1 MTGKR
6 RMGRDDGPPKPT
18 TPPPVVQ
25 PVAPPVVMAPRVTRR
40 QARLQRRRE
49 QRRRVGLLG
58 GAAIAVVAL
67 IVVAGLAFG
76 VHKVVTRNHGT
87 KRTQST
93 VLLQLRGPNGGAA
106 ASVLLAH
113 NPATNSGVEV
123 LVPARVITDVC
134 GFGSQNFGN
143 VLALPNGV
151 AASQQAMS
159 AMLNNITV
167 DGSWVLT
174 PAQFAKLIDALGG
187 ITVDHVDVN
196 VVRHTPGG
204 GGQILVPA
212 GTNRKLTGTQA
223 MEYALYMTSPSENAA
238 AELAR
243 LHQVVDTT
251 IQALP
256 TSPTAIAALLRQLG
270 SGGTST
276 LGATRLAAL
285 LAGLASDDRSTAGVL
300 PTDLPVTAID
310 AGGASPSYRIDDTA
324 TGVPQLVHSQLANSL
339 PADAG
344 RSRPSVLL
352 LNGVGTPGLVLTAC
366 PRLTAHGYAYAGS
379 NNAATFNNPRSSVQ
393 IRSDA
398 DIALGDGVAR
408 ALGLPNSDVQ
418 ISRTDQSVADVIVV
432 LGEDYHG

>member
-6 RMGRDDGPPKPT
+6 RMGRDDGPPKPVS
-18 TPPPVVQ
+18 PPPVAQ

-40 QARLQRRRE
+40 QARLARRRE
-49 QRRRVGLLG
+49 QRRRVGVAG
-58 GAAIAVVAL
+58 GVAIAAIGL
-67 IVVAGLAFG
+67 IIVAGLAFG
-76 VHKVVTRNHGT
+76 VHKVVTHHDGS
-87 KRTQST
+87 KRTQTT
-93 VLLQLRGPNGGAA
+93 VLLQLRGTHGGAA

-113 NPATNSGVEV
+113 DPATKSGVEV
-123 LVPARVITDVC
+123 LVPTRVITDVC

-167 DGSWVLT
+167 DGSWVIT

-187 ITVDHVDVN
+187 ITIDHVDVN
-196 VVRHTPGG
+196 VVHRTAGG
-204 GGQILVPA
+204 GGQILIPA
-212 GTNRKLTGTQA
+212 GANRKLNGTQA
-223 MEYALYMTSPSENAA
+223 MEYALYTASPSESAA

-270 SGGTST
+270 PGGTST
-276 LGATRLAAL
+276 LGSTRLAAL
-285 LAGLASDDRSTAGVL
+285 LAGLASDDRSSAGVL
-300 PTDLPVTAID
+300 PTDLPVTEID
-310 AGGASPSYRIDDTA
+310 AGGTSPSYRIDDAA
-324 TGVPQLVHSQLANSL
+324 TGVPQLVNTQLANSL
-339 PADAG
+339 PPDAD
-344 RSRPSVLL
+344 RHRPSVLL

-366 PRLTAHGYAYAGS
+366 PRLAAHGYAYGGS
-379 NNAATFNNPRSSVQ
+379 NNAASFNNPRSSVQ

-398 DIALGDGVAR
+398 DVSLGDGVAR
-408 ALGLPNSDVQ
+408 ALGLPTSDVE

-432 LGEDYHG
+432 LGGDYRG